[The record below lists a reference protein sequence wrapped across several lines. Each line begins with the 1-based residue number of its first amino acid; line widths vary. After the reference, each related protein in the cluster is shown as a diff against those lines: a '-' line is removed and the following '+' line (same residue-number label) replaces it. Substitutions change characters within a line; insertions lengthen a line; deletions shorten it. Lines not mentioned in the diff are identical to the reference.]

1 VKRVSYLG
9 LLGLIGCARFQDP
22 DIVIDLRVIS
32 MSSSVPDQV
41 VDVDLTNPPAAT
53 TLLGQLLPNDVCA
66 LMADPFNARGLHW
79 EMTLCETEDYERC
92 DGSPIQAVIGSGTID
107 DPDTT
112 VPEPPMCATV
122 DPDGNLLGI
131 LLDTL
136 KGDALHGLGG
146 LDYAVQLRVGG
157 VGGDP
162 TLDLYAS
169 KTIKVSPRIPTQLRA
184 NSNPYLDHID
194 ASVDGAAAVPLPLGR
209 CVDQTAPLV
218 MGPSLK
224 TRLTPVEPP
233 GVREVYVLP
242 TIDGSYETFTE
253 SLTYQWSA
261 GSGSFS
267 SGDTG
272 GPRDLAGNPAEL
284 FTDFKSPSASDLN
297 GMMTDIPIWIVQR
310 DERLGA
316 HWYESCI
323 RVMP

>member
-1 VKRVSYLG
+1 MKHLW
-9 LLGLIGCARFQDP
+9 LLGLVGCARFQDP
-22 DIVIDLRVIS
+22 DIVVDLRVIA

-41 VDVDLTNPPAAT
+41 VDVDLTNPPPAT
-53 TLLGQLLPNDVCA
+53 TLLGELVPDDVCA
-66 LMADPFNARGLHW
+66 LMADPFNQRGLHW

-112 VPEPPMCATV
+112 VPEPTMCATV
-122 DPDGNLLGI
+122 NPDGNLLGI

-136 KGDALHGLGG
+136 QGDELHGLGG

-162 TLDLYAS
+162 NLDLYAS
-169 KTIKVSPRIPTQLRA
+169 KTIKVSPRIPAALRA
-184 NSNPYLDHID
+184 NNNPYLDHID
-194 ASVDGAAAVPLPLGR
+194 ASVDSAAPVPLPLGR

-218 MGPSLK
+218 VGAGLQ
-224 TRLTPVEPP
+224 TRFTPVEPP

-242 TIDGSYETFTE
+242 TIDGGSETFTE

-261 GSGSFS
+261 GAGSFS

-272 GPRDLAGNPAEL
+272 GPRDLAGNPAVL
-284 FTDFKSPSASDLN
+284 YTDFRAPSDSDLN
-297 GMMTDIPIWIVQR
+297 GMMMDVPIWIVQR
-310 DERLGA
+310 DERLGV
-316 HWYESCI
+316 HWYESCV

>member
-1 VKRVSYLG
+1 MKRIL
-9 LLGLIGCARFQDP
+9 LLGLVGCARFQDP
-22 DIVIDLRVIS
+22 DIVVDLRVIS
-32 MSSSVPDQV
+32 ISSSVPDQI
-41 VDVDLTNPPAAT
+41 VDVDLTNPPPAT
-53 TLLGQLLPNDVCA
+53 TLLGELVPNDVCV
-66 LMADPFNARGLHW
+66 LMADPFNQRGLHW

-92 DGSPIQAVIGSGTID
+92 DGSPIQTVIGSGTID

-112 VPEPPMCATV
+112 IPEPAMCATV
-122 DPDGNLLGI
+122 FPDGNLLGV

-162 TLDLYAS
+162 DLDLYAS
-169 KTIKVSPRIPTQLRA
+169 KTIKVSPRIAPQEGA
-184 NSNPYLDHID
+184 NNNPYLDHID
-194 ASVDGAAAVPLPLGR
+194 ASVDGAAPVTLPLGR

-218 MGPSLK
+218 VGPGLK
-224 TRLTPVEPP
+224 TRLTPVEPA

-242 TIDGSYETFTE
+242 TIDGGHETFTE

-261 GSGSFS
+261 ANGSFS

-272 GPRDLAGNPAEL
+272 GPRDLAGNPAVL
-284 FTDFKSPSASDLN
+284 FTDFKTPSESDLK
-297 GMMTDIPIWIVQR
+297 GMTDIPIWIVQR
-310 DERLGA
+310 DERLGVQ
-316 HWYESCI
+316 WYESCL